1 MRILLALLAALGI
14 IVSSLA
20 LRVHYSTDVQ
30 PCDINAHWDCGIVN
44 HSRFAVF
51 HGIPVA
57 AIGIAG
63 YALLLALAV
72 FGLRKLLLVSAVA
85 GLCYALYL
93 THVER
98 DLLQVWCL
106 YCVCSQGII
115 ALLTLGAAGWVVL
128 GRRRTASSRIELNA

>member
-20 LRVHYSTDVQ
+20 LRVHYTTDTQ

-44 HSRFAVF
+44 HSHFAVV
-51 HGIPVA
+51 HGVPVA
-57 AIGIAG
+57 VIGIAG
-63 YALLLALAV
+63 YALLVVLAMV
-72 FGLRKLLLVSAVA
+72 GLRKLFLVSAVV
-85 GLCYALYL
+85 GLAYALYL
-93 THVER
+93 THIEH

-115 ALLTLGAAGWVVL
+115 LLLTLLGVGWLVVGER
-128 GRRRTASSRIELNA
+128 GRRQRLV

>member
-1 MRILLALLAALGI
+1 MRILLAILSALGI

-20 LRVHYSTDVQ
+20 LRV
-30 PCDINAHWDCGIVN
+30 N
-44 HSRFAVF
+44 HSHFAVV

-57 AIGIAG
+57 LIGIVG
-63 YALLLALAV
+63 YTLLMVLAA
-72 FGLRKLLLVSAVA
+72 FGLRRLLLVSAVI

-93 THVER
+93 THIEH

-115 ALLTLGAAGWVVL
+115 ALIALLGAGWVAF
-128 GRRRTASSRIELNA
+128 GRRRRLA

>member
-1 MRILLALLAALGI
+1 MRILLAVLSALGI

-20 LRVHYSTDVQ
+20 LRVHYVTDRQ

-44 HSRFAVF
+44 HSRFAVV

-57 AIGIAG
+57 LIGIVG
-63 YALLLALAV
+63 YTLLMVLAA
-72 FGLRKLLLVSAVA
+72 FGLRRLLLVSALI

-93 THVER
+93 THIEH

-115 ALLTLGAAGWVVL
+115 AFITLLSAGWVAF
-128 GRRRTASSRIELNA
+128 GRRRQLA